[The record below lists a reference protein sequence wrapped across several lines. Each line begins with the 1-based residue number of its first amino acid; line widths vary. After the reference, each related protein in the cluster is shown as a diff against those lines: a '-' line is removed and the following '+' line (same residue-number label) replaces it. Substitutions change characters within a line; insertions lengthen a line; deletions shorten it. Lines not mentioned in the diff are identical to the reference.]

1 MQPPSNRTDR
11 GAHHALVRPNQSE
24 PSPDHAA
31 ADDRRNG
38 HSVLVLAAVTAGIV
52 LGQLY
57 PFTFHIP
64 AHGIGPVRT
73 LLQSWAHMPGRGDF
87 TVNILL
93 YIPFGMFAVLSLRHR
108 ANFGRWLP
116 VVIIGGGAFS
126 MALELA
132 QYFVGGRVTAAT
144 DVYANV
150 LGTTAGAVAMT
161 IFRINSRFLLI
172 DQLLANLVP
181 TLVVASWAAYR
192 LYPYI
197 PTIDLH
203 KYWNA
208 LKPVILFPS
217 LTSYDL
223 YRHTVI
229 WLTLFALI
237 EGIVGK
243 RRSKVFSP
251 LFAAGIFCAK
261 VVIVDAA
268 LSVAELAGAGVAL
281 CVWPVLAFGRTWRNA
296 LLAFLFGVYVIT
308 HRLEPFRFLPFG
320 HDFGWMPFASFMTG
334 SLNVNTMSFLEKFFL
349 YGGWLFLLTEAR
361 LSLRFSTL
369 FVVAILFATSWL
381 ETYLPGRSA
390 EITDAVMG
398 LLIAVVFALLR
409 NERRQTSVAA
419 PPPRPAGRLP

>member
-1 MQPPSNRTDR
+1 MEPPSNRTEAR
-11 GAHHALVRPNQSE
+11 ARAAPVRPNQPE
-24 PSPDHAA
+24 LSPDHAA
-31 ADDRRNG
+31 TDGKRAG
-38 HSVLVLAAVTAGIV
+38 HIVLVLAIVTVGIV
-52 LGQLY
+52 LGSLY
-57 PFTFHIP
+57 PFAFRIP

-73 LLQSWAHMPGRGDF
+73 LLQSWAEVPGRGDF
-87 TVNILL
+87 SLNILL

-108 ANFGRWLP
+108 TNFGRRLP
-116 VVIIGGGAFS
+116 VVITCGGALS
-126 MALELA
+126 VALELA
-132 QYFVGGRVTAAT
+132 QYFDDGRVTSAT

-192 LYPYI
+192 LYPYV

-223 YRHTVI
+223 YRHAVI

-251 LFAAGIFCAK
+251 LFAAGIVCAK
-261 VVIVDAA
+261 VLIINAV
-268 LSVAELAGAGVAL
+268 LSVAELAGAAVAL
-281 CVWPVLAFGRTWRNA
+281 CVWPALAFGRTWRNP
-296 LLAFLFGVYVIT
+296 LLAILFGVYVIA
-308 HRLEPFRFLPFG
+308 HRLEPFRFAPFAHG
-320 HDFGWMPFASFMTG
+320 FGWMPFASFMTG
-334 SLNVNTMSFLEKFFL
+334 SLEVDTMSFLEKFFV

-369 FVVAILFATSWL
+369 FVVATLFATSWL

-390 EITDAVMG
+390 EITDAVMA
-398 LLIAVVFALLR
+398 LLIAAVFALLR
-409 NERRQTSVAA
+409 NERRQNSVAT
-419 PPPRPAGRLP
+419 PRFRPAGGLP